1 MAVMPATSAR
11 HAGGR
16 PSNTQLSDRLERSRL
31 RVTVLQDEIVAMA
44 AEREDVAT
52 EVRALSARIQ
62 LAIHADRPDV
72 ALHVAGRLDAL
83 GRSLTR
89 RGSAA

>member
-1 MAVMPATSAR
+1 MAALAAATNNPS
-11 HAGGR
+11 GR
-16 PSNTQLSDRLERSRL
+16 PSAAKLAERLERSRL

-89 RGSAA
+89 RGAA

>member
-1 MAVMPATSAR
+1 MTTPVL
-11 HAGGR
+11 
-16 PSNTQLSDRLERSRL
+16 QVV
-31 RVTVLQDEIVAMA
+31 RVTGKGRQPAHVERIADLQDEIVAMA

-89 RGSAA
+89 RGAA

>member
-1 MAVMPATSAR
+1 VTAPVAQIARANGRGRQPAHVERMA
-11 HAGGR
+11 
-16 PSNTQLSDRLERSRL
+16 D
-31 RVTVLQDEIVAMA
+31 LQDEIVAMA
-44 AEREDVAT
+44 AEREDVAA

-83 GRSLTR
+83 AASLR
-89 RGSAA
+89 RRSAA

>member
-1 MAVMPATSAR
+1 MAALATATRSV
-11 HAGGR
+11 GGR
-16 PSNTQLSDRLERSRL
+16 PSNALLTERLERSRL
-31 RVTVLQDEIVAMA
+31 RVAVLQDEIA
-44 AEREDVAT
+44 ALAAARETVAT

-89 RGSAA
+89 RGIA